1 MDVATG
7 SLGQGLSV
15 AAGMALSSKNFDS
28 LDNRVYCILGDGELA
43 EGSVWEAVD
52 FARINNLSNLIALV
66 DANKFG
72 QS

>member
-43 EGSVWEAVD
+43 EGSVW
-52 FARINNLSNLIALV
+52 
-66 DANKFG
+66 
-72 QS
+72 